1 MKLLIIGGTKFVGRT
16 IVESA
21 LINGHE
27 ITMFNRGT
35 TNPDLFPQVEK
46 LQGDRDSDLAPLK
59 GRTWDAV
66 IDTCGY
72 VPRIVEKSAELLK
85 DQVEH
90 YTFISTISVY
100 SNDVYSKPGTDE
112 NGPLAHLEDETTE
125 EINGETY
132 GALKVLCEE
141 AVDAAFLGR
150 NLIVRPGLIVGPYD
164 PTDRFTYW
172 PVKVARGGKVLAPP
186 ADAPLQI
193 IDVRDL
199 SEWVVRMVEQRKTGE
214 YNATGPDYGL
224 TFGKALETCKAA
236 AEQASAEVIH
246 ADEEFLLEHE
256 IQPWGDLP
264 LWLPASHNGMSQV
277 NVSKAIGEGL
287 TYRVLSDTVRATL
300 AWYRSTHGLDANL
313 KAGIPAERENGLLAA
328 WAEKA

>member
-16 IVESA
+16 IVDTA
-21 LINGHE
+21 LTNGHE

-35 TNPDLFPQVEK
+35 TNPELFPQVEK
-46 LQGDRDSDLAPLK
+46 LHGDRDSDLAPLK

-66 IDTCGY
+66 IDTCGF
-72 VPRIVEKSAELLK
+72 VPRVVEKSAELLK
-85 DQVEH
+85 DQAGH

-112 NGPLAHLEDETTE
+112 NGPLAHLEDDTTE
-125 EINGETY
+125 EITGETY
-132 GALKVLCEE
+132 GGLKVLCEE

-150 NLIVRPGLIVGPYD
+150 ALIVRPGLIVGPHD

-172 PVKVARGGKVLAPP
+172 PVSVARGGTVLAPP
-186 ADAPLQI
+186 EDAPLQI

-199 SEWVVRMVEQRKTGE
+199 SEWIVRMVEQSKTGE
-214 YNATGPDYGL
+214 YNATGPDYSL
-224 TFGKALETCKAA
+224 TFGKALEACKDA
-236 AEQASAEVIH
+236 AEQTSVTVLH
-246 ADEEFLLEHE
+246 TDEEFLLEHE
-256 IQPWGDLP
+256 IQPWMDLP

-277 NVSKAIGEGL
+277 NVNKAIGEGL
-287 TYRVLSDTVRATL
+287 TFRALSDTVRATL
-300 AWYRSTHGLDANL
+300 AWYRSTRGLDDAL
-313 KAGIPAERENGLLAA
+313 KAGISAERESELLAA